1 MSFLEDF
8 LSTARDDAERTAVQ
22 LGFQLSSQ
30 ITSAN
35 VQGCTTPLED
45 LERTL
50 FDVDVDKLSEA
61 WGWYVLLSNIPYR
74 SLRGE
79 HQPLVGDDVS
89 SSIAECIHKHYICAC
104 CGAIDARTNGRRT
117 LPRLSKCGRCKSIS
131 FCNAT
136 CQSKFWPS
144 HKRECKQLKL
154 ARKKTAAFQVQ
165 HIAPNI
171 DMEFKTRSI
180 FNNKYSFNAPSGGSI
195 GWFEEKEFEKLGLQ
209 CMAGGTYMVISRF
222 LETGKKLANLNPQLY
237 IIDVCSS
244 VRRLEG
250 KNRKKNTGTS
260 AAYNEIDVLEIVT
273 TAGTHSS
280 LTEIAGAKALEM
292 YCQNAVHIGQTVHNN
307 RDGRCFVVKDKA
319 RKWNTKKTK
328 KNKKQEQDDASEQ
341 TAPYEMWYMKYQYL
355 LMPLDDE
362 TPGGRVDACAAFV
375 RCSKTEGCVVVMKN
389 TQRLPDLTRNVFMQH
404 IAGSLQLLS
413 DKSATKNSSGHKTKK
428 KSSQKARKKSQK
440 VRASNSLPEDDAP
453 IIIPQSLSGTF
464 EWIALVSLHMTRY
477 MAVPKHGAP
486 GVSMQDRAAQAVIQK
501 CTTNASTFSKSG
513 ICSVVTCS
521 EADAPEIAVVR
532 QSYQELSWIFGR
544 DEYQM
549 WTFPMDFGIVRAL
562 YGGLLY
568 HWNGGSTTRRR
579 MFPVVKRQIEKY
591 KDLGNNMYREK
602 RYNSANFFYV
612 LGQHLATKM
621 STLWNEYHECIPL
634 PGVIQKKMK
643 SKWGPALGKEN
654 QSLREL
660 KAKLLFNQCQVLYSV
675 ANKVLAKGTI
685 DSASMKGT
693 SLEVMNQKQRYYV
706 LMVSA
711 LSRCASAQ
719 TEWPE
724 YEKAKKQRILLQ
736 KKVDNMIAR
745 MPVAEAKRLKEIRD
759 SRQQKYPSLTGS
771 AVQNDVKK
779 RMDAEMS
786 NPHLFD
792 QSFGRLTNRYWDFV
806 FEGKGL

>member
-1 MSFLEDF
+1 
-8 LSTARDDAERTAVQ
+8 
-22 LGFQLSSQ
+22 
-30 ITSAN
+30 
-35 VQGCTTPLED
+35 
-45 LERTL
+45 
-50 FDVDVDKLSEA
+50 
-61 WGWYVLLSNIPYR
+61 
-74 SLRGE
+74 
-79 HQPLVGDDVS
+79 
-89 SSIAECIHKHYICAC
+89 
-104 CGAIDARTNGRRT
+104 
-117 LPRLSKCGRCKSIS
+117 
-131 FCNAT
+131 
-136 CQSKFWPS
+136 
-144 HKRECKQLKL
+144 
-154 ARKKTAAFQVQ
+154 
-165 HIAPNI
+165 
-171 DMEFKTRSI
+171 
-180 FNNKYSFNAPSGGSI
+180 
-195 GWFEEKEFEKLGLQ
+195 
-209 CMAGGTYMVISRF
+209 
-222 LETGKKLANLNPQLY
+222 
-237 IIDVCSS
+237 
-244 VRRLEG
+244 
-250 KNRKKNTGTS
+250 
-260 AAYNEIDVLEIVT
+260 
-273 TAGTHSS
+273 
-280 LTEIAGAKALEM
+280 
-292 YCQNAVHIGQTVHNN
+292 
-307 RDGRCFVVKDKA
+307 
-319 RKWNTKKTK
+319 
-328 KNKKQEQDDASEQ
+328 
-341 TAPYEMWYMKYQYL
+341 
-355 LMPLDDE
+355 
-362 TPGGRVDACAAFV
+362 
-375 RCSKTEGCVVVMKN
+375 MKN

-513 ICSVVTCS
+513 NCSCVTCS